1 MLINIYNPFP
11 RKINTTKNKMKKTKL
26 ISIKV
31 SKKVLSKLNEL
42 LIKNPLL
49 KQENNNYTLLINV
62 LISKYLEMVEEN
74 D

>member
-1 MLINIYNPFP
+1 
-11 RKINTTKNKMKKTKL
+11 MKKTKL